1 LVPGIAGSVL
11 QKRGHDLWAISGQ
24 AAWRALTSLG
34 RTMQDLILESPS
46 GDVDDGIRA
55 VRLMADAHLVPGLV
69 KVDGYTRVSRFL
81 TNSFEVVQRSVDDP
95 EPGNFFGF
103 PYDWRQDN
111 RITGRNLEVFVGHRL
126 QQWRDYSGVREA
138 KVILV
143 AHSMGG
149 LASRYYLEVLEGWAD
164 CRALIT
170 FGTPYRGS
178 LDAVGYL
185 ANGYKRLFVD
195 LTEAMRSFPSVH
207 QLLPI
212 YPAIAV
218 NGNYYRPAELPEVA
232 QIAIDSALAADAL
245 AFHREI
251 EAAVARHRDD
261 EDYRRT
267 FKTIPFV
274 GTNQPTKQSAVYE
287 AGVLEVREDLPEGI
301 DPLLGDGDGTVPR
314 LSAIP
319 IELSEEYRETFVAER
334 HSSLQN
340 HPGILDDLRGRLEQ
354 MQVVGLGDIRGPEIS
369 GAAERR
375 AAISVEVDDAYTS
388 DEAVRFTVDVK
399 GPDRAAA
406 TLEARIEPIGPAGNA
421 WSDSQ
426 TLGKE
431 PWSPVV
437 DLEPGLYRLTVATA
451 SRDPGSPDPVHDLF
465 EVVGAMP

>member
-1 LVPGIAGSVL
+1 
-11 QKRGHDLWAISGQ
+11 
-24 AAWRALTSLG
+24 
-34 RTMQDLILESPS
+34 
-46 GDVDDGIRA
+46 
-55 VRLMADAHLVPGLV
+55 
-69 KVDGYTRVSRFL
+69 
-81 TNSFEVVQRSVDDP
+81 
-95 EPGNFFGF
+95 
-103 PYDWRQDN
+103 
-111 RITGRNLEVFVGHRL
+111 
-126 QQWRDYSGVREA
+126 
-138 KVILV
+138 
-143 AHSMGG
+143 
-149 LASRYYLEVLEGWAD
+149 
-164 CRALIT
+164 
-170 FGTPYRGS
+170 
-178 LDAVGYL
+178 
-185 ANGYKRLFVD
+185 
-195 LTEAMRSFPSVH
+195 
-207 QLLPI
+207 
-212 YPAIAV
+212 
-218 NGNYYRPAELPEVA
+218 
-232 QIAIDSALAADAL
+232 
-245 AFHREI
+245 
-251 EAAVARHRDD
+251 
-261 EDYRRT
+261 
-267 FKTIPFV
+267 
-274 GTNQPTKQSAVYE
+274 
-287 AGVLEVREDLPEGI
+287 
-301 DPLLGDGDGTVPR
+301 VPR